1 MNDLGLEDEL
11 ATLDLGDARLDR
23 RARLVLQRCF
33 ESPQASLTAAQAN
46 WAEMMGAYRLFA
58 HEPCTDQAIL
68 QAHAVKVLARVRQQS
83 CVLVIQ
89 DTSELDYTHHPALQ
103 GTGPLAAEERQGFF
117 LHTQWVV
124 NEQRLPLGT
133 WRAQMPARE
142 SAAGEANRRKRLPL
156 EQKESYRWL
165 EGYRAAC
172 ELAAQAPGVQVI
184 SMGDRENDIYEIYVE
199 WQQRRQANRPA
210 ADWLIRCNQDR
221 ALREEPA
228 PPPAGPKP
236 RRRGEGPLRPE
247 VDARLLA
254 HLARQPVVGGVSFTI
269 QSKEQWKKVHGGNRQ
284 ATFRQ
289 GRTVRQE
296 IRVAQV
302 TPRPP
307 HRPNTTLPAV
317 TFWVVMAT
325 EIDPPPGQEPI
336 HWVLLTSLPV
346 TDLTPALRVLQLYLA
361 RWEIEV
367 FHRVLQSGCR
377 IETLQFEE
385 ASRLKPAIALYMIV
399 AWRILYLMKLG
410 REVPALSCEVVFADL
425 EWKPL
430 WIIVRKQPLP
440 PQPPSLGEVL
450 GMIGQL
456 GGHPGRRGDGPPGP
470 QALWRGLQ
478 QVHAF
483 AQAWQAFGPERS

>member
-1 MNDLGLEDEL
+1 
-11 ATLDLGDARLDR
+11 
-23 RARLVLQRCF
+23 
-33 ESPQASLTAAQAN
+33 
-46 WAEMMGAYRLFA
+46 
-58 HEPCTDQAIL
+58 
-68 QAHAVKVLARVRQQS
+68 VREHTR
-83 CVLVIQ
+83 VLVIQ
-89 DTSELDYTHHPALQ
+89 DTSELDYTHHPALA

-124 NEQRLPLGT
+124 SDQRLPLGT
-133 WRAQMPARE
+133 WQAQISARE
-142 SAAGEANRRKRLPL
+142 PSEGEANRRKRLPL
-156 EQKESYRWL
+156 EEKESYRWL

-172 ELAAQAPGVQVI
+172 ALAAQAPGVQVI
-184 SMGDRENDIYEIYVE
+184 SCGDRENDIYEIYVD
-199 WQQRRQANRPA
+199 WQQRRQEHRPA
-210 ADWLIRCNQDR
+210 ADWLIRGNQDR
-221 ALREEPA
+221 ALRDDPEH
-228 PPPAGPKP
+228 
-236 RRRGEGPLRPE
+236 PLVPG

-254 HLARQPVVGGVSFTI
+254 QMAQQPVVGGVRFTI
-269 QSKEQWKKVHGGNRQ
+269 QSKAQWKKVSGGNRQ
-284 ATFRQ
+284 RTFRQ

-307 HRPNTTLPAV
+307 HRPGTTLPAV

-336 HWVLLTSLPV
+336 SWVLLTSLPV
-346 TDLTPALRVLQLYLA
+346 HDLAQALDVLQLYLA

-367 FHRVLQSGCR
+367 FHRVLKTGCR
-377 IETLQFEE
+377 IEKLQFQDH
-385 ASRLKPAIALYMIV
+385 ARLQPAIALYLIV

-410 REVPALSCEVVFADL
+410 REVPELSCEVVFAEL

-430 WIIVRKQPLP
+430 WIIVRQQPLP
-440 PQPPSLGEVL
+440 PQPPSLGEVI

>member
-1 MNDLGLEDEL
+1 MTDHGLEHEL
-11 ATLDLGDARLDR
+11 ATLDLGDVRLDR
-23 RARLVLQRCF
+23 RARLVLRRCF
-33 ESPQASLTAAQAN
+33 ASPQASPTAAQAN

-58 HEPCTDQAIL
+58 HEQCTDQALL
-68 QAHAVKVLARVRQQS
+68 QAHAVEVLARVRQQS

-89 DTSELDYTHHPALQ
+89 DTSELDYTHHPALE

-124 NEQRLPLGT
+124 SDQRLPLGT
-133 WRAQMPARE
+133 WQAQITARE
-142 SAAGEANRRKRLPL
+142 PSEGEANRRKRLPL
-156 EQKESYRWL
+156 EEKESYRWL

-184 SMGDRENDIYEIYVE
+184 SSGDRENDIYEIYVE
-199 WQQRRQANRPA
+199 WQQRRQEHRPA

-221 ALREEPA
+221 ALRDDPEN
-228 PPPAGPKP
+228 
-236 RRRGEGPLRPE
+236 PLVPE

-254 HLARQPVVGGVSFTI
+254 QMAQQPVVGGVSFTI
-269 QSKEQWKKVHGGNRQ
+269 QSKAQWKKVHGGNRQ

-296 IRVAQV
+296 IRIAQV

-336 HWVLLTSLPV
+336 SWVLLTSLPV
-346 TDLTPALRVLQLYLA
+346 TDLTQALRVLQLYLA

-367 FHRVLQSGCR
+367 FHRVLKSGCR
-377 IETLQFEE
+377 IEKLQFAE

-399 AWRILYLMKLG
+399 AWRILFLMKLG
-410 REVPALSCEVVFADL
+410 REVPELSCEVVFADL

-430 WIIVRKQPLP
+430 WIIVQQQPLP

-450 GMIGQL
+450 RMIGQL
-456 GGHPGRRGDGPPGP
+456 GGHPGRRRDGPPGP

-478 QVHAF
+478 QMRCF
-483 AQAWQAFGPERS
+483 TQAWQAFGPDTS

>member
-1 MNDLGLEDEL
+1 MNDPGLEHEL
-11 ATLDLGDARLDR
+11 ATLDLGDVRLDR
-23 RARLVLQRCF
+23 RARRVLQRCF

-58 HEPCTDQAIL
+58 HEQCTDQALL
-68 QAHAVKVLARVRQQS
+68 QAHAVAVLERVRQHPG
-83 CVLVIQ
+83 VLVIQ
-89 DTSELDYTHHPALQ
+89 DTTELDYSHHPALE
-103 GTGPLAAEERQGFF
+103 GTGPLAAEQRQGFF

-133 WRAQMPARE
+133 WQAQINARE
-142 SAAGEANRRKRLPL
+142 LTDGDPNRRKHLPL

-165 EGYRAAC
+165 KGYRAAC
-172 ELAAQAPGVQVI
+172 ELVAQAPGVQVI
-184 SMGDRENDIYEIYVE
+184 SMGDRENDLYEIYVD
-199 WQQRRQANRPA
+199 WQQRRQENRPA

-221 ALREEPA
+221 VLQDDPA
-228 PPPAGPKP
+228 H
-236 RRRGEGPLRPE
+236 PLVPE

-254 HLARQPVVGGVSFTI
+254 QLAQQPVLGGVRFTI
-269 QSKEQWKKVHGGNRQ
+269 QSKAQWKKVHGGHRQ

-307 HRPNTTLPAV
+307 RRPDATLPAV
-317 TFWVVMAT
+317 TFGGVMAT

-346 TDLTPALRVLQLYLA
+346 HDLAQALRVLQLYLA

-367 FHRVLQSGCR
+367 FHRVLKSGCR
-377 IETLQFEE
+377 IEQLQFTE
-385 ASRLKPAIALYMIV
+385 ASRLKPAIALYLIV
-399 AWRILYLMKLG
+399 AWRILFLMKLG
-410 REVPALSCEVVFADL
+410 REVPDLSGEVVFADF

-430 WIIVRKQPLP
+430 WIIVRQQPLP
-440 PQPPSLGEVL
+440 PRPPRLGEL
-450 GMIGQL
+450 IGMIGQL